1 MDGNDMRLQN
11 TVNGDWV
18 EGAQTFHF
26 AVDTCD
32 NFKKYTNSTTCKEN
46 AEVEPLIKTFVV

>member
-26 AVDTCD
+26 AVDTCK
-32 NFKKYTNSTTCKEN
+32 NFEKYTGSLTCKEN
-46 AEVEPLIKTFVV
+46 DVVEPLINTFVV